1 MRRDRKK
8 IKVLQAVGMMNRGG
22 AESFLMNV
30 FRHIDR
36 EKIELH
42 FLTHSQGIGAYDREI
57 RELGGTLYFLPSLG
71 TLGYAR
77 YVMALRRFML
87 GNGPFDIVHSHLDWQ
102 GGAIALAAR
111 TAGVKRVIVHSH
123 SSSWQ
128 KPDTLVYNLLHRFNR
143 FLVASFAHE
152 GWACSDE
159 AGVFLFSK
167 GFLSSGRYRKIRN
180 AIDLDGYAA
189 LTRDGAIAMRHSLDI
204 PDKTLV
210 LGHVGSF
217 SEPKNHTFLVK
228 LAVQLKGMS
237 WDFRLVLVGDGALR
251 NTIHG
256 LVESSG
262 VSAQV
267 IFTGLRDDIPEW
279 MNMFD
284 VFLFPSLFEGLGIV
298 VIEAQAAGIPCI
310 VSEHVPGEV
319 DMGLGLVQRQPLDSI
334 EHWTVASEDSRR
346 RRRLDQ
352 SEVLRQIANRGYSI
366 RESIK
371 DIAGLYESI
380 SASG

>member
-1 MRRDRKK
+1 MAETGYISIQPPASVQPIPRCIICARGLGLFGRGRSVSLLKRLPQLWQVQKDPECHRPGRICSSDPGWSDR
-8 IKVLQAVGMMNRGG
+8 N
-22 AESFLMNV
+22 E
-30 FRHIDR
+30 
-36 EKIELH
+36 
-42 FLTHSQGIGAYDREI
+42 
-57 RELGGTLYFLPSLG
+57 TL
-71 TLGYAR
+71 A
-77 YVMALRRFML
+77 
-87 GNGPFDIVHSHLDWQ
+87 
-102 GGAIALAAR
+102 
-111 TAGVKRVIVHSH
+111 
-123 SSSWQ
+123 
-128 KPDTLVYNLLHRFNR
+128 
-143 FLVASFAHE
+143 
-152 GWACSDE
+152 
-159 AGVFLFSK
+159 
-167 GFLSSGRYRKIRN
+167 
-180 AIDLDGYAA
+180 
-189 LTRDGAIAMRHSLDI
+189 
-204 PDKTLV
+204 